1 MKVTVKEE
9 ARVVYQ
15 MTTHQG
21 VAEID
26 GEEVTYRYSEDDNG
40 SDFFVLTEEGWN
52 DTSGLEGDK
61 YVALYAAI
69 MEAGGNP
76 EWLEE
81 IEVGKELLEEYR
93 N

>member
-9 ARVVYQ
+9 ANIVYQ

-40 SDFFVLTEEGWN
+40 SNFYILTEEGWN
-52 DTSGLEGDK
+52 DTIGLEEDK

-81 IEVGKELLEEYR
+81 MEVEQELIEEYQY
-93 N
+93 